1 MTLIGY
7 VFRELRTEKDVVR
20 EVSKKACFSRPF
32 NRQHD
37 KRSQKLSKSAQ
48 QQFWYIYWLIWKKSS
63 WNKSFTV
70 ICKILGLF
78 FNTLAADDNYCLFNK
93 DNLTE
98 PIQMQSS
105 KIKKKFRSAFVHF
118 WNLDQILNIYE
129 KKMTVISYVFPKLPL
144 RNDLLTSNMSN
155 GLQRSLNL
163 PGSTFEI
170 FINQHALNLAGESLS

>member
-105 KIKKKFRSAFVHF
+105 KIKKKISERFCAFLKSRSNFEHLWKKDDCHKLCISKITSTKWPIDKQHVKRSPTQSKSAWQHL
-118 WNLDQILNIYE
+118 WDIY
-129 KKMTVISYVFPKLPL
+129 
-144 RNDLLTSNMSN
+144 
-155 GLQRSLNL
+155 
-163 PGSTFEI
+163 
-170 FINQHALNLAGESLS
+170 